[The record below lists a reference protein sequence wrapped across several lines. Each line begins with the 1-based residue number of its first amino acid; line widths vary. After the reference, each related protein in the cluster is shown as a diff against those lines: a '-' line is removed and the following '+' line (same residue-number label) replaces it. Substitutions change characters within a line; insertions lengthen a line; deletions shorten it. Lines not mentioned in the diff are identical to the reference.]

1 MEVAKLS
8 FVDGP
13 IDNLLLHNQAKTQD
27 DAPKTF
33 DSSQPWKSCNVEVQS
48 LKNWDLSRLYP
59 QKLPLLSAWHIFNE
73 FDRFNGPPP
82 LRPLAKPP
90 SRITNFQNSPLLT
103 SQDANVR
110 AYLIYENFVLLT
122 TVLYHIFPLFTAI
135 NPTSHWLGFLLGIP
149 RRSLIL

>member
-1 MEVAKLS
+1 MFGA
-8 FVDGP
+8 F
-13 IDNLLLHNQAKTQD
+13 
-27 DAPKTF
+27 
-33 DSSQPWKSCNVEVQS
+33 
-48 LKNWDLSRLYP
+48 Y
-59 QKLPLLSAWHIFNE
+59 E

-149 RRSLIL
+149 QRSQTNPLGWSRTVIAGTLR